1 MRQIYKQTSEK
12 YEVYFNIFH
21 SERRLYSR
29 FISNIIKRNVKRN
42 EIDCITSIQN
52 GITNIQQRQNR
63 PHTNRQLKNAHHQAL
78 KHACI
83 NV

>member
-1 MRQIYKQTSEK
+1 MKFTS
-12 YEVYFNIFH
+12 IFFTANADYI
-21 SERRLYSR
+21 RDL
-29 FISNIIKRNVKRN
+29 SNIIKRNVKRN
-42 EIDCITSIQN
+42 EIDFITSIQN

-63 PHTNRQLKNAHHQAL
+63 PHTNRQLKIAHHQAL